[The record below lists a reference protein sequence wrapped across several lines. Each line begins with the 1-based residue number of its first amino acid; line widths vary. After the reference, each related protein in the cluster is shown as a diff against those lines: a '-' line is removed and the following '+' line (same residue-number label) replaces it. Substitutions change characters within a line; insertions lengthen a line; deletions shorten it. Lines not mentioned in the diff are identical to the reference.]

1 MRNLICKCT
10 LNNNGRDLAK
20 EGKVI
25 RTSLVNFP
33 NWPKKQKK
41 ISKPESEDGHA
52 RSRHWLELIA
62 ELLDQLGLVLLLRA
76 GNEHGVTYL
85 FVCTPESCG
94 GGGCHC
100 PWWRLGTA
108 AAFCLFGRWSHCCS
122 LRIQNILLNAL
133 PWYFIIGSLLHACV
147 LYRIRVKYQ
156 YGVLE
161 CFNRQTKETLC
172 RC

>member
-20 EGKVI
+20 GGKVI
-25 RTSLVNFP
+25 RTSLVNL
-33 NWPKKQKK
+33 PKKQKFF
-41 ISKPESEDGHA
+41 SKPESEDGHA

-122 LRIQNILLNAL
+122 LKGIQNILLIQKFWML
-133 PWYFIIGSLLHACV
+133 FLGISLLAPCG
-147 LYRIRVKYQ
+147 L
-156 YGVLE
+156 
-161 CFNRQTKETLC
+161 
-172 RC
+172 